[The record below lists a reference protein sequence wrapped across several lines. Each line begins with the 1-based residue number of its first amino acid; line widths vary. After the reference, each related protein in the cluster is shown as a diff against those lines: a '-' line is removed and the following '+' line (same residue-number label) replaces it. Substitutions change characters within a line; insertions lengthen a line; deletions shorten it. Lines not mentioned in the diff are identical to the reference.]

1 MADTTI
7 TSTAV
12 KSVTTRQIHAGVY
25 ALYATYTSTT
35 TPSASE
41 VFLMLPI
48 QSGVTVIGG
57 WVGATFTGGS
67 FSMDLM
73 AGFVDNKSLF
83 LAATEFI
90 TNKVQWFNQGLPH
103 TVTLTDSDSFPLVK
117 ALAVTIAVAASGTIV
132 TTPVYRVMALLQ
144 SDSGNGV

>member
-12 KSVTTRQIHAGVY
+12 KSVTTRQIHAGTY
-25 ALYATYTSTT
+25 ALYASYSSTT

-41 VFLMLPI
+41 VLLMLPI
-48 QSGVTVIGG
+48 QSGVTVLDG
-57 WVGATFTGGS
+57 WANATFAGS

-73 AGFVDNKSLF
+73 VGFVDNKSLF
-83 LAATEFI
+83 VAATEVSNGKLLRFHQ
-90 TNKVQWFNQGLPH
+90 NLPH

-117 ALAVTIAVAASGTIV
+117 ALAITIAVAASGTLA

-144 SDSGNGV
+144 MDNGRGV

>member
-25 ALYATYTSTT
+25 ALYASYTSTT

-41 VFLMLPI
+41 CFLLLPI
-48 QSGVTVIGG
+48 QSGVTVLGG
-57 WVGATFTGGS
+57 WLGATFAGS

-83 LAATEFI
+83 LAATEFVSG
-90 TNKVQWFNQGLPH
+90 KVQWFNQGLPH

-144 SDSGNGV
+144 SDKGQGV

>member
-12 KSVTTRQIHAGVY
+12 KSVTTRQIHAGTY
-25 ALYATYTSTT
+25 ALYASYSSST

-48 QSGVTVIGG
+48 QSGITVLDG
-57 WVGATFTGGS
+57 WANATFAGS
-67 FSMDLM
+67 FTMDLM
-73 AGFVDNKSLF
+73 VGFPDNKSLF
-83 LAATEFI
+83 VAGTEVSAAKLLRFHQ
-90 TNKVQWFNQGLPH
+90 NLPH

-117 ALAVTIAVAASGTIV
+117 PLCITIKGAASGTIV
-132 TTPVYRVMALLQ
+132 TTPVYRVYALVQ
-144 SDSGNGV
+144 FDKGEGV

>member
-41 VFLMLPI
+41 IFLMLPI

-57 WVGATFTGGS
+57 WAGATFTGGS
-67 FSMDLM
+67 FSMDIM
-73 AGFVDNKSLF
+73 VGFVDQHSLF
-83 LAATEFI
+83 LAATEI
-90 TNKVQWFNQGLPH
+90 ISGKNLQFNQGLPH

-117 ALAVTIAVAASGTIV
+117 ALAITIAVAASGTIA
-132 TTPVYRVMALLQ
+132 TTPVYRIMALLQ
-144 SDSGNGV
+144 NDAGQGV